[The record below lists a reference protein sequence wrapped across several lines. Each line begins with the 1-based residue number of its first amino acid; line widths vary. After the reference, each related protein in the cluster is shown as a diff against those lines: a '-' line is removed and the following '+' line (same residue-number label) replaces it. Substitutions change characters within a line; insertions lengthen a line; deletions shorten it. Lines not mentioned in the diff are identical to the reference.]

1 MFINSLRG
9 IHVLVP
15 RKMTQAD
22 GFYNTLLRSDEPA
35 LLIESLNGY
44 RLKERMPSNVG
55 EFTVPLGVPEVIRE
69 GEDVTIVTYGSCC
82 RIAGEA
88 AGWLASSGISAE
100 IIDVQ
105 TLLPFDLNHSI
116 VGSLTK
122 PNKVLFLAEDVP
134 GGASPYNIGRES
146 FRERG

>member
-1 MFINSLRG
+1 
-9 IHVLVP
+9 
-15 RKMTQAD
+15 
-22 GFYNTLLRSDEPA
+22 
-35 LLIESLNGY
+35 
-44 RLKERMPSNVG
+44 MPSNVG

-116 VGSLTK
+116 VCSLKKT
-122 PNKVLFLAEDVP
+122 NQVMFLDEDVHGRASAYMMQKAWEDQ
-134 GGASPYNIGRES
+134 GGYFSLASTPRPLTATKIRLPNGS
-146 FRERG
+146 AGDTCTK

>member
-1 MFINSLRG
+1 
-9 IHVLVP
+9 
-15 RKMTQAD
+15 
-22 GFYNTLLRSDEPA
+22 
-35 LLIESLNGY
+35 
-44 RLKERMPSNVG
+44 MPSNVG

-116 VGSLTK
+116 VGSLKKT
-122 PNKVLFLAEDVP
+122 NKVLFLDEE
-134 GGASPYNIGRES
+134 IGRAS
-146 FRERG
+146 CRERVCKYVWISVVAVSLKKK